1 MAPVG
6 DRPPAGAGPHSQPQQ
21 RAQQRQYASKPSRSQ
36 AATPASEA
44 ADMRLEFQQQQQQQ
58 PSSRT
63 ISAPT
68 SPAKTRDSI
77 LQRVQSLTDAAKEK
91 ASSISNDIKCK
102 SDGVTGRLWSITVV
116 LAAGDLYGNR
126 LRFYEFPTP
135 IPPRPTHVRSAR
147 VARVAR
153 PDVSGEKIKPIKNAI
168 SLQRVF
174 FRVFKENN
182 KISLSR

>member
-1 MAPVG
+1 MAPV
-6 DRPPAGAGPHSQPQQ
+6 DRPPAGTVGPSGQQSQQ

-44 ADMRLEFQQQQQQQ
+44 ADMRLEFQQQ
-58 PSSRT
+58 PGNRT

-102 SDGVTGRLWSITVV
+102 FPPVMYDILATYSTHKVVPNSQFRSKHSTLHPNPQGSRFNFRLF
-116 LAAGDLYGNR
+116 L
-126 LRFYEFPTP
+126 
-135 IPPRPTHVRSAR
+135 
-147 VARVAR
+147 
-153 PDVSGEKIKPIKNAI
+153 
-168 SLQRVF
+168 
-174 FRVFKENN
+174 
-182 KISLSR
+182 